1 MQFGS
6 QSPLTTTL
14 VHLQALQTQL
24 DQLEQLEHPFRT
36 WGNIMPSLNTL
47 PPVSKPSIPV
57 RYGQDRKRFHGD
69 VSFAEYGLGSIAAQ
83 VQAAI
88 LHSYNF
94 SRIGT
99 LCDLGGGD
107 GTFLVF
113 ILQAHESLRGI
124 LFERPPMLEQARWR
138 LTVEGVTKRCRTI
151 AGNFFEKIPVGADLY
166 TLKWVLRDYEDAQAI
181 KILENCRYAMLPNA
195 RLLIIEAVA
204 PLRDPSSF
212 HKLHDPDRS
221 TSPTGRERTE
231 GEFRSLVRKAGLRM
245 RRIIP
250 ACEVVSIIEVGR
262 R

>member
-36 WGNIMPSLNTL
+36 WGDIMPSLTTL
-47 PPVSKPSIPV
+47 QPISKHFTPV
-57 RYGQDRKRFHGD
+57 RYGQDRKPFPGD
-69 VSFAEYGLGSIAAQ
+69 MPCAEYGLGSIAAQ

-99 LCDLGGGD
+99 LCDIGGGD
-107 GTFLVF
+107 GTFLAF
-113 ILQAHESLRGI
+113 LLQAHESLRGV
-124 LFERPPMLEQARWR
+124 LFERPPILEQARWR

-151 AGNFFEKIPVGADLY
+151 AGDFFEKIPAGADLY
-166 TLKWVLRDYEDAQAI
+166 TIKWVLRDYGDAQVV
-181 KILENCRYAMLPNA
+181 KIFENCRYAMLPNA
-195 RLLIIEAVA
+195 KLLIIETVA
-204 PLRDPSSF
+204 PLRDP
-212 HKLHDPDRS
+212 DRS
-221 TSPTGRERTE
+221 TSLTSRERTE
-231 GEFRSLVRKAGLRM
+231 GEFRSLVRKAGLRV

-250 ACEVVSIIEVGR
+250 ACEAASVIEVGR
-262 R
+262 G